1 MNAKYVGMCLF
12 DEGDDDGDGSPYQEH
27 RKVVSVEWVNRRGH
41 QVMTVLIGSEDDADK
56 KQGYMVN
63 ESLAPLI
70 KAGKNPNWEMATA
83 KA

>member
-1 MNAKYVGMCLF
+1 M
-12 DEGDDDGDGSPYQEH
+12 
-27 RKVVSVEWVNRRGH
+27 SVEWVNRRGH
-41 QVMTVLIGSEDDADK
+41 EVMSVLIGSEDDADK